1 MFRFVWF
8 GSNLEIAIFMHDECL
23 VRKCLI
29 TLKSFT
35 PGFHIYFFI
44 QLLSTKMA
52 NEVKTWNLL
61 SG

>member
-23 VRKCLI
+23 VRNCLI